1 MLPECFFTF
10 VLVRFFSLPL
20 IFTWLAASISHFVTA
35 NFHVFYQRNSAPLFL
50 SNTLALS
57 LFSTSV
63 KTLQFRKSESTL
75 SLLFFF
81 SLKSR
86 GEGAGMQFRAKKP
99 RVTFGLAY
107 LSIQL
112 FYIGKPVVRT
122 ERLRSRHYQ
131 IFSVAQITKFCY
143 PRWSTVCALRARE
156 LRCNNHHNLC
166 IFHYYDDF
174 SKIRVCQDIHV
185 MSLKL

>member
-57 LFSTSV
+57 LLSTSV
-63 KTLQFRKSESTL
+63 KTLQFSRNRL
-75 SLLFFF
+75 CRCCFFF

-99 RVTFGLAY
+99 RVAFGLAY
-107 LSIQL
+107 LSI
-112 FYIGKPVVRT
+112 
-122 ERLRSRHYQ
+122 
-131 IFSVAQITKFCY
+131 
-143 PRWSTVCALRARE
+143 
-156 LRCNNHHNLC
+156 
-166 IFHYYDDF
+166 
-174 SKIRVCQDIHV
+174 
-185 MSLKL
+185 

>member
-1 MLPECFFTF
+1 MIYSNKKIKSCNAKWPRQRERQKKISRSNEKKKTTLHVQHTFLCISFFRCFAWLQRETSYLHILRRKCRKCSPNVFFTF

-99 RVTFGLAY
+99 RVAFGLAY
-107 LSIQL
+107 LSI
-112 FYIGKPVVRT
+112 
-122 ERLRSRHYQ
+122 
-131 IFSVAQITKFCY
+131 
-143 PRWSTVCALRARE
+143 
-156 LRCNNHHNLC
+156 
-166 IFHYYDDF
+166 
-174 SKIRVCQDIHV
+174 
-185 MSLKL
+185 